1 MRRQALENRSTMVRM
16 VVLPWELGRSV
27 MKSMAMCDQ
36 GRWGVGKGCNRPAG
50 SSLSDLVVLQ
60 TVQSW
65 MNLATSVK
73 SVGHQK
79 RFRRRCSVA
88 VIPGWP
94 ELGFVCTWLSRDWR
108 KGSGT
113 KTRSAGH
120 SGGGWVCRLAW
131 VISVIISHWTGARRI
146 FAGRMF
152 STGLECSTLSVWRDR
167 ASAFVFLVPGR
178 VGYSELETGEE

>member
-1 MRRQALENRSTMVRM
+1 MVRI

-36 GRWGVGKGCNRPAG
+36 GRRGMGRGCSRPAG
-50 SSLSDLVVLQ
+50 ACLSDLVVLHVWQ
-60 TVQSW
+60 LRMKWVV
-65 MNLATSVK
+65 SVR

-79 RFRRRCSVA
+79 RFRKRCSVA

-94 ELGFVCTWLSRDWR
+94 ELGLAWTWRSRGSR

-120 SGGGWVCRLAW
+120 SGGGWVWRLAW
-131 VISVIISHWTGARRI
+131 VISVIMSHWTGASRI
-146 FAGRMF
+146 FSGIMF
-152 STGLECSTLSVWRDR
+152 SIGFEGSTHSVWRER

-178 VGYSELETGEE
+178 